1 MPDLSIV
8 IHRWWKA
15 IVTLTLVV
23 TAVAAVIVLLQ
34 PKQYLSV
41 VTALP
46 ASSYATDK
54 ARLFN
59 NNIQQLYPSLGT
71 ADDLDPMLGTAHLDT
86 LYLALVH
93 EKGLA
98 RHYGLNKANEY
109 KALRILREN
118 TMVEKTEYSELRI
131 RVWDRDPEMAAA
143 LANGFFARLQAL
155 HQSLQNQG
163 NALVLQRLQDNYARL
178 QQAYAAVPDSS
189 RLDGEQA
196 ALTTIKKQNI
206 REQLAQVEKLMAEY
220 SLALQT
226 NPQALLVV
234 EGARPS
240 VKPDKPRVAQT
251 LLLTAFASL
260 VVGLLLAIALQSRKP

>member
-1 MPDLSIV
+1 MPDLSIA
-8 IHRWWKA
+8 IGRWWKA

-23 TAVAAVIVLLQ
+23 TVVAAVIVLLQ

-54 ARLFN
+54 A
-59 NNIQQLYPSLGT
+59 NIFSNSIEQLYPSIGT
-71 ADDLDPMLGTAHLDT
+71 ADDLDRMVGTAHLDT

-98 RHYGLNKANEY
+98 RHYGLNKANEF
-109 KALRILREN
+109 KALRILRDN
-118 TMVEKTEYSELRI
+118 TKVEKSEYGELKI
-131 RVWDRDPEMAAA
+131 RVWDHDPAMAAA
-143 LANGFFARLQAL
+143 LANRFFTRLQEL

-163 NALVLQRLQDNYARL
+163 NALVLQRLQDSYTQL
-178 QQAYAAVPDSS
+178 QQAYAAAPDSG
-189 RLDGEQA
+189 RLDGGTA
-196 ALTTIKKQNI
+196 ALTSIKRRNLQ
-206 REQLAQVEKLMAEY
+206 EQLAQLEKLMAEY
-220 SLALQT
+220 SLMLNT

-240 VKPDKPRVAQT
+240 FKADKPRIAQT

-260 VVGLLLAIALQSRKP
+260 VVGLLMAIASQSRKP

>member
-8 IHRWWKA
+8 ISRWWKA

-23 TAVAAVIVLLQ
+23 TAGAAVIVLLQ

-46 ASSYATDK
+46 ASTYATDK

-59 NNIQQLYPSLGT
+59 TNIEQLYPSLGT
-71 ADDLDPMLGTAHLDT
+71 ADDLDPMLGTARLDT

-93 EKGLA
+93 EKGLT
-98 RHYGLNKANEY
+98 RHYGLNAASEY
-109 KALRILREN
+109 KALRLLRDH
-118 TMVEKTEYSELRI
+118 TKVEKTEYGELKI
-131 RVWDRDPEMAAA
+131 RVWDKDPAMAAA
-143 LANGFFARLQAL
+143 LANGFFTRLQAL
-155 HQSLQNQG
+155 HQALQNQS
-163 NALVLQRLQDNYARL
+163 NALILHRLQDSYAQL
-178 QQAYAAVPDSS
+178 QQAYSSAPDSG
-189 RLDGEQA
+189 RLDGRRA
-196 ALTTIKKQNI
+196 GLTQIKRQNLE
-206 REQLAQVEKLMAEY
+206 EQLAQVEKLMAEY
-220 SLALQT
+220 SLMLST
-226 NPQALLVV
+226 NPRALLVV

-240 VKPDKPRVAQT
+240 AKPDKPRMAQT